1 MRHTG
6 LREILKFSAS
16 IQVQCWQTVLSSEAR
31 PNARP
36 ENVGDNY
43 KINTHRNNFTNEFNT
58 MKQKELSELTDQE
71 LLDKA
76 KKMKSTSITNALLIG
91 FMIGII
97 VYSIVKNSIGFFTLI
112 PLFFAFKLFNDSK
125 NNKALEKLLKERN
138 LK

>member
-1 MRHTG
+1 
-6 LREILKFSAS
+6 
-16 IQVQCWQTVLSSEAR
+16 
-31 PNARP
+31 
-36 ENVGDNY
+36 
-43 KINTHRNNFTNEFNT
+43 

-97 VYSIVKNSIGFFTLI
+97 IYSIVKNSVGFFTLI
-112 PLFFAFKLFNDSK
+112 SLFFAFKLFNDSK

>member
-1 MRHTG
+1 
-6 LREILKFSAS
+6 
-16 IQVQCWQTVLSSEAR
+16 
-31 PNARP
+31 
-36 ENVGDNY
+36 
-43 KINTHRNNFTNEFNT
+43 

-97 VYSIVKNSIGFFTLI
+97 IYSIVKNSVGFFTLI